1 MPEPTPADLEQIE
14 AQLRAMG
21 VGGRL
26 LADERRRLLEEWRRS
41 VTECEHPRRDAS
53 PL

>member
-14 AQLRAMG
+14 AQLLAMG

-26 LADERRRLLEEWRRS
+26 LADERRRLLEEWRS
-41 VTECEHPRRDAS
+41 QVTECELPRRDAS